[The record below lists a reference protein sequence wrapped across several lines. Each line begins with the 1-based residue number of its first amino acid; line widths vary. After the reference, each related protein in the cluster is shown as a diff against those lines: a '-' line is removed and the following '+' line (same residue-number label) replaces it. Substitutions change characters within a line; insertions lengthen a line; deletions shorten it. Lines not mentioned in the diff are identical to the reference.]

1 MKVLLD
7 LFPIIL
13 FFAAYYL
20 PGDRSL
26 GIYYATAAAMIGSL
40 LQVSISWLL
49 HRRVERLYLIT
60 FGLLLVLGTATLA
73 LRDNRFIMWKP
84 TAVNWVFAVVFFVS
98 QYVGKRNI
106 VARMMGA
113 SVALP
118 DIVWTR
124 LNLSWVGFFIA
135 IGIINLYVA
144 FNFAEETWVQ
154 FKLFGILALTLLFT
168 LGTGV
173 YIACHMK
180 DPEGNPD

>member
-1 MKVLLD
+1 
-7 LFPIIL
+7 
-13 FFAAYYL
+13 
-20 PGDRSL
+20 
-26 GIYYATAAAMIGSL
+26 
-40 LQVSISWLL
+40 
-49 HRRVERLYLIT
+49 
-60 FGLLLVLGTATLA
+60 
-73 LRDNRFIMWKP
+73 MWKP

-154 FKLFGILALTLLFT
+154 FKLFGILALYLA
-168 LGTGV
+168 V
-173 YIACHMK
+173 YAWDRRIHCMSH
-180 DPEGNPD
+180 EGSRGKPD